1 MGKNNSLEEK
11 NNKKIIRNIFKRPE
25 TGVFIALIVIG
36 IVISITSTK
45 FLSLSN
51 FVNILRQGSVLG
63 IITMGITLLMISGDF
78 DLSIGSTFAVAPV
91 LFAELLFRDF
101 SMATALTF
109 SLLIGPL
116 FGLIN
121 GFLVTRTK
129 VHSFIITVGTSMIFR
144 AVALI
149 IAGGWPKSLD
159 SIGVSNHFV
168 IKMFGQGRLF
178 GTIPVPIVWLIVT
191 VAICW
196 IILSKTTHGFKT
208 YATGGNLAAAKIS
221 GINTDMVRII
231 NFMIVGFLAGF
242 AGIISLTYLG
252 TSSATMGSGY
262 ELDAIAATVVG
273 GTAIT
278 GGAGS
283 IIGAF
288 LGTFILSE
296 IRNGLVLNMVDVYY
310 QQGVL
315 GAVIIIAVIINT
327 QIFRRLRK

>member
-1 MGKNNSLEEK
+1 MKPRESLDGKNN
-11 NNKKIIRNIFKRPE
+11 NNIIKNIFKRPE
-25 TGVFIALIVIG
+25 IGVFLALII
-36 IVISITSTK
+36 ICIIISILSPK

-51 FVNILRQGSVLG
+51 FINILRQASVLG

-91 LFAELLFRDF
+91 LFVDLLFRGF
-101 SMATALTF
+101 PMSVALIS
-109 SLLIGPL
+109 SLLIGIL

-121 GFLVTRTK
+121 GVLVTRTK
-129 VHSFIITVGTSMIFR
+129 VHSFIVTVGTSMIFR
-144 AVALI
+144 AVALV
-149 IAGGWPKSLD
+149 IAGGWPRSLD
-159 SIGVSNHFV
+159 SIGFSNNLV
-168 IKMFGQGRLF
+168 VKMFGQAKLF
-178 GTIPVPIVWLIVT
+178 GIVPVPIFWFLATIV
-191 VAICW
+191 VCW
-196 IILSKTTHGFKT
+196 IMLSQTTHGFKT
-208 YATGGNLAAAKIS
+208 YATGGNLEAAKIS
-221 GINTDMVRII
+221 GINTDLVKII
-231 NFMIVGFLAGF
+231 NFMIAGFLAGF

-288 LGTFILSE
+288 LGVFILSV

-315 GAVIIIAVIINT
+315 GAVIIVAVIINT
-327 QIFRRLRK
+327 QVFRRLRK